1 MEGFEPPRYLG
12 SLIASV
18 NDGAKSA
25 QTGALAFAAIGLYL
39 LATAFSATDE
49 DLLLDRTLAI
59 SQLSAQI
66 PATVSFAMMPILFV
80 AGIPGLLTVHPGVWQ
95 KNSQRGDMP
104 TLIGRLL
111 TRRADGP
118 DRRLNIAYHP

>member
-49 DLLLDRTLAI
+49 DLLLDRILAI

-80 AGIPGLLTVHPGVWQ
+80 ALHVFTLI
-95 KNSQRGDMP
+95 RYDMP
-104 TLIGRLL
+104 AANVNQFRKDLAT
-111 TRRADGP
+111 A
-118 DRRLNIAYHP
+118 